1 MTFSF
6 SEKKW
11 KENIK
16 INTTLIIVFMLTKIL
31 ITLPIL
37 LFGTLSNKKEFLRI
51 LTPELDKPRIIE
63 IVNND
68 IKDLL
73 LIITKI
79 DRLVKIISK
88 ELFNICLLPLRYL
101 LQKTE
106 NNTIKRQL
114 NISRRVLSSC
124 DWTDGRSKKRDNIK
138 VKFFNL
144 NSFSNKSVA
153 KYRRINKKRLEKPTK
168 YNSLSKPMTKNGMK
182 LAARYRG

>member
-37 LFGTLSNKKEFLRI
+37 LLGTLSNKKEFLRI

-63 IVNND
+63 IINND

-88 ELFNICLLPLRYL
+88 EVNFI
-101 LQKTE
+101 
-106 NNTIKRQL
+106 
-114 NISRRVLSSC
+114 LS
-124 DWTDGRSKKRDNIK
+124 I
-138 VKFFNL
+138 
-144 NSFSNKSVA
+144 
-153 KYRRINKKRLEKPTK
+153 
-168 YNSLSKPMTKNGMK
+168 
-182 LAARYRG
+182 

>member
-16 INTTLIIVFMLTKIL
+16 INTTLIIVLMLTKIL

-73 LIITKI
+73 LIITI
-79 DRLVKIISK
+79 TDRLVKIISK
-88 ELFNICLLPLRYL
+88 EVSFI
-101 LQKTE
+101 
-106 NNTIKRQL
+106 
-114 NISRRVLSSC
+114 LS
-124 DWTDGRSKKRDNIK
+124 I
-138 VKFFNL
+138 
-144 NSFSNKSVA
+144 
-153 KYRRINKKRLEKPTK
+153 
-168 YNSLSKPMTKNGMK
+168 
-182 LAARYRG
+182 

>member
-16 INTTLIIVFMLTKIL
+16 INITLIRVLTLTKIL

-51 LTPELDKPRIIE
+51 LTPEFDKPRIIE

-68 IKDLL
+68 IKYLL

-88 ELFNICLLPLRYL
+88 EVSFI
-101 LQKTE
+101 
-106 NNTIKRQL
+106 
-114 NISRRVLSSC
+114 LS
-124 DWTDGRSKKRDNIK
+124 I
-138 VKFFNL
+138 
-144 NSFSNKSVA
+144 
-153 KYRRINKKRLEKPTK
+153 
-168 YNSLSKPMTKNGMK
+168 
-182 LAARYRG
+182 

>member
-37 LFGTLSNKKEFLRI
+37 LLGTLSNKKEFLRI

-63 IVNND
+63 IINND
-68 IKDLL
+68 TKDLL
-73 LIITKI
+73 LIIIKI

-88 ELFNICLLPLRYL
+88 EVNFI
-101 LQKTE
+101 
-106 NNTIKRQL
+106 
-114 NISRRVLSSC
+114 LS
-124 DWTDGRSKKRDNIK
+124 I
-138 VKFFNL
+138 
-144 NSFSNKSVA
+144 
-153 KYRRINKKRLEKPTK
+153 
-168 YNSLSKPMTKNGMK
+168 
-182 LAARYRG
+182 